1 MSKNK
6 SIGDPHRVSPI
17 AQKIASGCLKSLR
30 KTLPPD
36 VGGLAAS
43 SELRFQD
50 ALNGLI
56 SVAAEPQGV
65 RKRTAHQKV
74 EGCQVSPAWRAVI
87 GFQESGSRS
96 KSS

>member
-1 MSKNK
+1 MFKNK
-6 SIGDPHRVSPI
+6 SIGDPHRVSLI
-17 AQKIASGCLKSLR
+17 AQKFASRWLKSLR
-30 KTLPPD
+30 KTLPLD

-50 ALNGLI
+50 ALNGLT

-74 EGCQVSPAWRAVI
+74 EGCLVSHALRTVI
-87 GFQESGSRS
+87 GFQEFGSRP